1 MFFEFVKWET
11 TKYFLPIYFRLWKFL
26 SCWFIA
32 EGDCL
37 LRATIRNASI
47 RPWIYFLKIQPKF
60 KWMFMTRVLRHK
72 VVKRMVSYTWVLF
85 FLIIF
90 LISASWIVSF
100 RISLQKLIFLFS
112 HITIYCQITSYIQ
125 MKIINKIHVL
135 NMFGTIWKHL
145 SASARAAT
153 TQNYYF
159 NIIH

>member
-112 HITIYCQITSYIQ
+112 HITPYCQITSFIQ
-125 MKIINKIHVL
+125 MIENYKQNSCVEHVW
-135 NMFGTIWKHL
+135 THL
-145 SASARAAT
+145 EAFKCFSKSS
-153 TQNYYF
+153 NNSKLLF
-159 NIIH
+159 